1 MRKVFKYVMEDV
13 VSLPLG
19 HRIIM
24 TAKQDG
30 LWCIWVEFEDV
41 NESNTVEVAFKV
53 FGTGHRISKEWVHL
67 HSYIERPFVWHIY
80 WSFVNQ

>member
-1 MRKVFKYVMEDV
+1 MRKVFKYKMEDKV
-13 VSLPLG
+13 DLPLG
-19 HRIIM
+19 HKIIM
-24 TAKQDG
+24 TAKQNDA
-30 LWCIWVEFEDV
+30 WYIWVEFEDV

>member
-1 MRKVFKYVMEDV
+1 MRKVFKYKIDNTVE
-13 VSLPLG
+13 LPIG

-30 LWCIWVEFEDV
+30 VWNVWVEFDTK
-41 NESNTVEVAFKV
+41 NESNTVKVAFNT

>member
-1 MRKVFKYVMEDV
+1 MRKVFKYAMADI

-19 HRIIM
+19 HKIIM

-30 LWCIWVEFEDV
+30 VWYIWVEFDTAL
-41 NESNTVEVAFKV
+41 ESNTVEVVFRV
-53 FGTGHRISKEWVHL
+53 FGTGHTIPKEWIHL

-80 WSFVNQ
+80 WSFVN

>member
-1 MRKVFKYVMEDV
+1 MRKVFKYKMLDKVA
-13 VSLPLG
+13 LPSG
-19 HRIIM
+19 HKIIM

-30 LWCIWVEFEDV
+30 EWHVWVEFDNA

-53 FGTGHRISKEWVHL
+53 FGTGLPISREWVHL